1 MRKSKLAIGAAVVV
15 AFTGAAAALIERGVG
30 VIDVPAKAAPST
42 PTTAALPVPVV
53 GVVKKTVPI
62 YLAYSAR
69 TESIQKV
76 TLLAKV
82 TGYVQTQEVPDGA
95 DVKAG
100 DLLYRIDPRDYQA
113 VLDQA
118 KAQAERDKAV
128 LDYAR
133 PNRDRGTVL
142 TSNGYL
148 AKDSLDQ
155 RMSTVRQLEAS
166 LAMDQAAIRTAELN
180 LGYTEIRAPFAGRLG
195 RNLAPVGTLVA
206 ATGAP
211 LNTLVQLD
219 PIYITFDPSEADLAR
234 IEKAQVSGT
243 VEAEVFLPGESRA
256 SHATKLLT
264 FDNVVDAAT
273 GTILTRAI
281 IRNSDFMLLPG
292 QYVRIRL
299 RVGEQPDA
307 LMVPPTA
314 IGSSQLGKYVYVIG
328 QDNKVEQHLVALG
341 PADGDLIAV
350 AGVAESDQIVVGN
363 LQKIGPGSVVQPI
376 MKTAAAKQQQRWHE
390 TILMP
395 EPCRA

>member
-1 MRKSKLAIGAAVVV
+1 MRKSKFAIGAAVVV
-15 AFTGAAAALIERGVG
+15 ALAGAALVLIERGVG

-42 PTTAALPVPVV
+42 PTAAALPVPVV

-82 TGYVQTQEVPDGA
+82 TGYVQSQEVPDGA

-118 KAQAERDKAV
+118 KAQAERDKAA

-133 PNRDRGTVL
+133 ANRDRGTVL
-142 TSNGYL
+142 ASNGYL

-206 ATGAP
+206 AAGVP

-219 PIYITFDPSEADLAR
+219 PIYVTFDPSEADLAR
-234 IEKAQVSGT
+234 IEKAQVSGA

-307 LMVPPTA
+307 LMVPQTA

-341 PADGDLIAV
+341 PADGDLIEV

-363 LQKIGPGSVVQPI
+363 LQKIGPGAVVQPI
-376 MKTAAAKQQQRWHE
+376 MKTGAAKQ
-390 TILMP
+390 
-395 EPCRA
+395 

>member
-1 MRKSKLAIGAAVVV
+1 MRKSKFAIGAAVVV
-15 AFTGAAAALIERGVG
+15 ALAGAALVLIERGVG

-42 PTTAALPVPVV
+42 PTAAALPVPVV

-82 TGYVQTQEVPDGA
+82 TGYVQLQEVPDGA

-118 KAQAERDKAV
+118 KAQAERDKAA

-133 PNRDRGTVL
+133 ANRDRGTVL

-206 ATGAP
+206 AAGVP

-219 PIYITFDPSEADLAR
+219 PIYVTFDPSEADLAR
-234 IEKAQVSGT
+234 IEKALAHVRQC
-243 VEAEVFLPGESRA
+243 RRCRDRHH
-256 SHATKLLT
+256 SHKSHHPQFRLH
-264 FDNVVDAAT
+264 AAA
-273 GTILTRAI
+273 RAI
-281 IRNSDFMLLPG
+281 CPHS
-292 QYVRIRL
+292 
-299 RVGEQPDA
+299 
-307 LMVPPTA
+307 
-314 IGSSQLGKYVYVIG
+314 
-328 QDNKVEQHLVALG
+328 
-341 PADGDLIAV
+341 PA
-350 AGVAESDQIVVGN
+350 
-363 LQKIGPGSVVQPI
+363 
-376 MKTAAAKQQQRWHE
+376 R
-390 TILMP
+390 
-395 EPCRA
+395 R

>member
-1 MRKSKLAIGAAVVV
+1 MRKSRFAIGAAVVV
-15 AFTGAAAALIERGVG
+15 ALAGAALALIERGVG

-42 PTTAALPVPVV
+42 PTAAALPVPVV

-82 TGYVQTQEVPDGA
+82 TGYVQLQEVPDGA

-118 KAQAERDKAV
+118 KAQAERDKAA

-133 PNRDRGTVL
+133 ANRDRGTVL

-206 ATGAP
+206 AAGVP

-219 PIYITFDPSEADLAR
+219 PIYVTFDPSEADLAR

-307 LMVPPTA
+307 LMVPQTA

-363 LQKIGPGSVVQPI
+363 LQKIGPGAVVQPI
-376 MKTAAAKQQQRWHE
+376 MKTGAAKQ
-390 TILMP
+390 
-395 EPCRA
+395 

>member
-1 MRKSKLAIGAAVVV
+1 MRKSKFAIGAAVVV
-15 AFTGAAAALIERGVG
+15 ALAGAALVLIERGVG

-42 PTTAALPVPVV
+42 PTAAALPVPVV

-82 TGYVQTQEVPDGA
+82 TGYVQSQEVPDGA

-118 KAQAERDKAV
+118 KAQAERDKAA

-133 PNRDRGTVL
+133 ANRDRGTVL

-206 ATGAP
+206 AAGVP

-219 PIYITFDPSEADLAR
+219 PIYVTFDPSEADLAR

-307 LMVPPTA
+307 MMVPQTA

-328 QDNKVEQHLVALG
+328 QDNKVDQHLVALG

-363 LQKIGPGSVVQPI
+363 LQKIGPGAVVQPI
-376 MKTAAAKQQQRWHE
+376 MKTGAAKQ
-390 TILMP
+390 
-395 EPCRA
+395 

>member
-1 MRKSKLAIGAAVVV
+1 MRKSRFAIGAAVVV
-15 AFTGAAAALIERGVG
+15 TLTGAAAALIERGVG
-30 VIDVPAKAAPST
+30 IIDVPAKAAPST
-42 PTTAALPVPVV
+42 PAAAALPVPVV

-82 TGYVQTQEVPDGA
+82 TGYVQSQQVPDGA

-118 KAQAERDKAV
+118 KAQAERDKAA

-133 PNRDRGTVL
+133 ANRDRGTVL

-307 LMVPPTA
+307 LMVPQTA

-363 LQKIGPGSVVQPI
+363 LQKIGPGAVVQPI
-376 MKTAAAKQQQRWHE
+376 MKTGAAKQ
-390 TILMP
+390 
-395 EPCRA
+395 

>member
-1 MRKSKLAIGAAVVV
+1 MRKSKFAIGAAVVV
-15 AFTGAAAALIERGVG
+15 ALAGAALVLIERGVG

-42 PTTAALPVPVV
+42 PTAAALPVPVV

-82 TGYVQTQEVPDGA
+82 TGYVQSQEVPDGA
-95 DVKAG
+95 DVKAR

-118 KAQAERDKAV
+118 KAQAERDKAA

-133 PNRDRGTVL
+133 ANRDRGTVL

-166 LAMDQAAIRTAELN
+166 LAMDQAAIRTTELN

-206 ATGAP
+206 AAGVP

-219 PIYITFDPSEADLAR
+219 PIYVTFDPSEADLAR
-234 IEKAQVSGT
+234 IEKAQVSGA

-307 LMVPPTA
+307 LMVPQTA

-363 LQKIGPGSVVQPI
+363 LQKIGPGAVVQPI
-376 MKTAAAKQQQRWHE
+376 MKTGAAKQ
-390 TILMP
+390 
-395 EPCRA
+395 

>member
-1 MRKSKLAIGAAVVV
+1 MRKSKFAIGAAVVV
-15 AFTGAAAALIERGVG
+15 ALAGAALVLIERGVG

-42 PTTAALPVPVV
+42 PTAAALPVPVV

-82 TGYVQTQEVPDGA
+82 TGYVQLQEVPDGA

-118 KAQAERDKAV
+118 KAQAERDKAA

-133 PNRDRGTVL
+133 ANRDRGTVL

-206 ATGAP
+206 AAGVP

-219 PIYITFDPSEADLAR
+219 PIYVTFDPSEADLAR

-307 LMVPPTA
+307 LMVPQTA

-363 LQKIGPGSVVQPI
+363 LQKIGPGAVVQPI
-376 MKTAAAKQQQRWHE
+376 MKTGAAKQ
-390 TILMP
+390 
-395 EPCRA
+395 

>member
-1 MRKSKLAIGAAVVV
+1 MRKSKFAIGAAVVV
-15 AFTGAAAALIERGVG
+15 ALAGAALVLIERGVG

-42 PTTAALPVPVV
+42 PTAAALPVPVV

-82 TGYVQTQEVPDGA
+82 TGYVQSQQVPDGA

-118 KAQAERDKAV
+118 KAQAERDKAA

-133 PNRDRGTVL
+133 ANRDRGTVL

-206 ATGAP
+206 AAGVP

-307 LMVPPTA
+307 LMVPQTA

-363 LQKIGPGSVVQPI
+363 LQKIGPGAVVQPI
-376 MKTAAAKQQQRWHE
+376 MKTGAAKQ
-390 TILMP
+390 
-395 EPCRA
+395 

>member
-1 MRKSKLAIGAAVVV
+1 MRKSKFAIGAAVVV
-15 AFTGAAAALIERGVG
+15 ALAGAALVLIERGAG

-42 PTTAALPVPVV
+42 PTAAALPVPVV

-82 TGYVQTQEVPDGA
+82 TGYVQSQEVPDGA

-118 KAQAERDKAV
+118 KAQAEREKAA

-133 PNRDRGTVL
+133 ANRDRGTVL
-142 TSNGYL
+142 TSHGYL

-180 LGYTEIRAPFAGRLG
+180 LGHTEIRAPFAGRLG

-206 ATGAP
+206 AAGVP

-219 PIYITFDPSEADLAR
+219 PIYVTFDPSEADLAR
-234 IEKAQVSGT
+234 IEKAQVSGA

-264 FDNVVDAAT
+264 FDNVVDVAT

-307 LMVPPTA
+307 LMVPQTA

-363 LQKIGPGSVVQPI
+363 LQKIGPGAVVQPI
-376 MKTAAAKQQQRWHE
+376 MKTGAAKQ
-390 TILMP
+390 
-395 EPCRA
+395 

>member
-1 MRKSKLAIGAAVVV
+1 MRKSKFAIGAAVVV
-15 AFTGAAAALIERGVG
+15 ALAGAALALIERGVG

-42 PTTAALPVPVV
+42 PTAAALPVPVV

-82 TGYVQTQEVPDGA
+82 TGYVQLQEVPDGA

-118 KAQAERDKAV
+118 KAQAERDKAA

-133 PNRDRGTVL
+133 ANRDRGTVL
-142 TSNGYL
+142 TRNGYL

-206 ATGAP
+206 AAGVP

-219 PIYITFDPSEADLAR
+219 PIYVTFDPSEADLAR

-307 LMVPPTA
+307 LMVPQTA

-363 LQKIGPGSVVQPI
+363 LQKIGPGAVVQPI
-376 MKTAAAKQQQRWHE
+376 MKTAAAKQ
-390 TILMP
+390 
-395 EPCRA
+395 

>member
-1 MRKSKLAIGAAVVV
+1 MRKSKFAIGAAVVV
-15 AFTGAAAALIERGVG
+15 ALAGAALALIERGVG
-30 VIDVPAKAAPST
+30 VIDVPAKAAP
-42 PTTAALPVPVV
+42 PTHTAAALPVPVV

-82 TGYVQTQEVPDGA
+82 TGYVQLQEVPDGA

-118 KAQAERDKAV
+118 KAQAERDKAA

-133 PNRDRGTVL
+133 ANRDRGTVL

-307 LMVPPTA
+307 LMVPQTA

-341 PADGDLIAV
+341 PADGDLVAV

-363 LQKIGPGSVVQPI
+363 LQKIGPGAVVQPI
-376 MKTAAAKQQQRWHE
+376 MKTAAAKQ
-390 TILMP
+390 
-395 EPCRA
+395 

>member
-1 MRKSKLAIGAAVVV
+1 MRKSKFAIGAAVVV
-15 AFTGAAAALIERGVG
+15 ALAGAALVRIERGVG

-42 PTTAALPVPVV
+42 PTAAALPVPVV

-82 TGYVQTQEVPDGA
+82 TGYVQSQEVPDGA

-118 KAQAERDKAV
+118 KAQAERDKAA

-133 PNRDRGTVL
+133 ANRDRGTVL

-180 LGYTEIRAPFAGRLG
+180 LGHTEIRAPFAGRLG

-206 ATGAP
+206 AAGVP

-219 PIYITFDPSEADLAR
+219 PIYVTFDPSEADLAR
-234 IEKAQVSGT
+234 IEKAQVSGA
-243 VEAEVFLPGESRA
+243 VEAEVFLPGEGRA

-307 LMVPPTA
+307 LMVPQTA
-314 IGSSQLGKYVYVIG
+314 IGFSQLGKYVYVIG

-363 LQKIGPGSVVQPI
+363 LQKIGPGAVVQPI
-376 MKTAAAKQQQRWHE
+376 MKTGAAKQ
-390 TILMP
+390 
-395 EPCRA
+395 

>member
-1 MRKSKLAIGAAVVV
+1 MRKSRFAIGAAVVV
-15 AFTGAAAALIERGVG
+15 ALTGAAAALIERGVG
-30 VIDVPAKAAPST
+30 IIDVPAKAAPST
-42 PTTAALPVPVV
+42 PTAAALPVPVV

-82 TGYVQTQEVPDGA
+82 TGYVQLQEVPDGA

-118 KAQAERDKAV
+118 KAQAERDKAA

-133 PNRDRGTVL
+133 ANRDRGTVL

-180 LGYTEIRAPFAGRLG
+180 LGHTEIRAPFAGRLG

-206 ATGAP
+206 AAGVP

-219 PIYITFDPSEADLAR
+219 PIYVTFDPSEADLAR
-234 IEKAQVSGT
+234 IEKAQVSGA
-243 VEAEVFLPGESRA
+243 VEAEVFLPGEGRA

-307 LMVPPTA
+307 LMVPQTA

-363 LQKIGPGSVVQPI
+363 LQKIGPGAVVQPI
-376 MKTAAAKQQQRWHE
+376 MKTGAAKQ
-390 TILMP
+390 
-395 EPCRA
+395 

>member
-1 MRKSKLAIGAAVVV
+1 
-15 AFTGAAAALIERGVG
+15 
-30 VIDVPAKAAPST
+30 
-42 PTTAALPVPVV
+42 
-53 GVVKKTVPI
+53 
-62 YLAYSAR
+62 
-69 TESIQKV
+69 
-76 TLLAKV
+76 
-82 TGYVQTQEVPDGA
+82 
-95 DVKAG
+95 
-100 DLLYRIDPRDYQA
+100 
-113 VLDQA
+113 
-118 KAQAERDKAV
+118 
-128 LDYAR
+128 
-133 PNRDRGTVL
+133 
-142 TSNGYL
+142 L

-180 LGYTEIRAPFAGRLG
+180 LGHTEIRAPFAGRLG

-206 ATGAP
+206 AAGVP
-211 LNTLVQLD
+211 FNTLVQLD
-219 PIYITFDPSEADLAR
+219 PIYVTFDPSEADLAR

-243 VEAEVFLPGESRA
+243 VEAEVFLPGEGRA

-307 LMVPPTA
+307 LMVPQTA
-314 IGSSQLGKYVYVIG
+314 IGFSQLGKYVYVIG

-363 LQKIGPGSVVQPI
+363 LQKIGPGAVVQPI
-376 MKTAAAKQQQRWHE
+376 MKTGAAKQ
-390 TILMP
+390 
-395 EPCRA
+395 

>member
-1 MRKSKLAIGAAVVV
+1 MRKSKFAIGAAVVV
-15 AFTGAAAALIERGVG
+15 ALAGAALVLIERGVG

-42 PTTAALPVPVV
+42 PTAAALPVPVV

-82 TGYVQTQEVPDGA
+82 TGYVQLQEVPDGA

-118 KAQAERDKAV
+118 KAQAERDKAA

-133 PNRDRGTVL
+133 ANRDRGTVL

-148 AKDSLDQ
+148 AKDALDQ

-180 LGYTEIRAPFAGRLG
+180 LGHTEIRAPFAGRLG

-307 LMVPPTA
+307 LMVPQTA

-363 LQKIGPGSVVQPI
+363 LQKIGPGAVVQPI
-376 MKTAAAKQQQRWHE
+376 MKTGAAKQ
-390 TILMP
+390 
-395 EPCRA
+395 

>member
-1 MRKSKLAIGAAVVV
+1 
-15 AFTGAAAALIERGVG
+15 
-30 VIDVPAKAAPST
+30 
-42 PTTAALPVPVV
+42 
-53 GVVKKTVPI
+53 VVKKTVPI

-82 TGYVQTQEVPDGA
+82 TGYVQSQEVPDGA
-95 DVKAG
+95 NVKAG

-118 KAQAERDKAV
+118 KAQAERDKAA

-133 PNRDRGTVL
+133 ANRDRGTVL
-142 TSNGYL
+142 TRNGYL

-206 ATGAP
+206 AAGVP

-219 PIYITFDPSEADLAR
+219 PIYVTFDPSEADLAR

-307 LMVPPTA
+307 LMVPQTA

-363 LQKIGPGSVVQPI
+363 LQKIGPGAVVQPI
-376 MKTAAAKQQQRWHE
+376 MKTGAAKQ
-390 TILMP
+390 
-395 EPCRA
+395 

>member
-1 MRKSKLAIGAAVVV
+1 MRKSKFAIGAAVVV
-15 AFTGAAAALIERGVG
+15 ALAGAVLVLIERGVG

-42 PTTAALPVPVV
+42 PTAAALPVPVI

-82 TGYVQTQEVPDGA
+82 TGYVQSQEVPDGA

-118 KAQAERDKAV
+118 KAQAERDKAA

-133 PNRDRGTVL
+133 ANRDRGTVL

-155 RMSTVRQLEAS
+155 RVSTVRQLEAS

-206 ATGAP
+206 AAGVP

-219 PIYITFDPSEADLAR
+219 PIYVTFDPSEADLAR
-234 IEKAQVSGT
+234 VEKAQVSGA
-243 VEAEVFLPGESRA
+243 VEAEVFLPGEGRA

-307 LMVPPTA
+307 LMVPQTA

-363 LQKIGPGSVVQPI
+363 LQKIGPGAVVQPI
-376 MKTAAAKQQQRWHE
+376 MKAPASKQ
-390 TILMP
+390 
-395 EPCRA
+395 

>member
-82 TGYVQTQEVPDGA
+82 TGYVQSQQVPDGA

-118 KAQAERDKAV
+118 KAQAERDKAA

-133 PNRDRGTVL
+133 ANRDRGTVL

-166 LAMDQAAIRTAELN
+166 LAMDQAAIRTAALN
-180 LGYTEIRAPFAGRLG
+180 LDYTEIRAPFAGRLG

-206 ATGAP
+206 AAGAP

-219 PIYITFDPSEADLAR
+219 PIYVTFDPSEADLAR
-234 IEKAQVSGT
+234 IEKAQVARA
-243 VEAEVFLPGESRA
+243 VEAEVFLPGESHA

-307 LMVPPTA
+307 LMVPQTA

-341 PADGDLIAV
+341 PADGDLIPV

-363 LQKIGPGSVVQPI
+363 LQKIGPGAVVQPI
-376 MKTAAAKQQQRWHE
+376 MKTGAAKQ
-390 TILMP
+390 
-395 EPCRA
+395 

>member
-1 MRKSKLAIGAAVVV
+1 MRKSKFAIGAAVVV
-15 AFTGAAAALIERGVG
+15 ALTGAALVLIERGVG

-42 PTTAALPVPVV
+42 PTAAALPVPVI

-82 TGYVQTQEVPDGA
+82 TGYVQSQEVPDGA

-118 KAQAERDKAV
+118 KAQAERDKAAF
-128 LDYAR
+128 DYAR
-133 PNRDRGTVL
+133 ANRDRGTVL

-166 LAMDQAAIRTAELN
+166 LAMGQAAIRTAELN

-206 ATGAP
+206 AAGVP

-219 PIYITFDPSEADLAR
+219 PIYVTYDPSEADLAR
-234 IEKAQVSGT
+234 IEKAQVSGA

-281 IRNSDFMLLPG
+281 IRNADFMLLPG

-307 LMVPPTA
+307 LMVPQMA

-363 LQKIGPGSVVQPI
+363 LQKIGPGAVVQPI
-376 MKTAAAKQQQRWHE
+376 MKTTAAKQ
-390 TILMP
+390 
-395 EPCRA
+395 

>member
-1 MRKSKLAIGAAVVV
+1 MRKSKFAIGAAVVV
-15 AFTGAAAALIERGVG
+15 ALAGAALVLIERGVG

-42 PTTAALPVPVV
+42 PTAAALPVPVI

-82 TGYVQTQEVPDGA
+82 TGYVQSQEVPDGA
-95 DVKAG
+95 NVKAG

-118 KAQAERDKAV
+118 KAQAERDKAA

-133 PNRDRGTVL
+133 ANRDRGTVL

-206 ATGAP
+206 AAGVP

-219 PIYITFDPSEADLAR
+219 PIYVTFDPSEADLAR
-234 IEKAQVSGT
+234 IEKAQVSGA

-307 LMVPPTA
+307 LMVPQTA

-363 LQKIGPGSVVQPI
+363 LQKIGPGAVVQPI
-376 MKTAAAKQQQRWHE
+376 MKTGAAKQ
-390 TILMP
+390 
-395 EPCRA
+395 

>member
-1 MRKSKLAIGAAVVV
+1 MRKSKFAIGAAVVV
-15 AFTGAAAALIERGVG
+15 ALAGAALVLIERGVG

-42 PTTAALPVPVV
+42 PTAAALPVPVV

-82 TGYVQTQEVPDGA
+82 TGYVQSQEVPDGA

-118 KAQAERDKAV
+118 KAQAERDKAA

-133 PNRDRGTVL
+133 ANRDRGTVL

-206 ATGAP
+206 AAGVP

-219 PIYITFDPSEADLAR
+219 PIYVTFDPSEADLAR

-307 LMVPPTA
+307 LMVPQTA

-363 LQKIGPGSVVQPI
+363 LQKIGPGAVVQPI
-376 MKTAAAKQQQRWHE
+376 MKTGAAKQ
-390 TILMP
+390 
-395 EPCRA
+395 

>member
-1 MRKSKLAIGAAVVV
+1 MRKSKFAIGAAVVV
-15 AFTGAAAALIERGVG
+15 ALAGAALVLIERGVG
-30 VIDVPAKAAPST
+30 VIDVPAKATPST
-42 PTTAALPVPVV
+42 PTAAALPVPVV

-82 TGYVQTQEVPDGA
+82 TGYVQSQEVPDGA

-118 KAQAERDKAV
+118 RAQAERDKAA

-133 PNRDRGTVL
+133 ANRDRGTVL
-142 TSNGYL
+142 TSNGFL

-180 LGYTEIRAPFAGRLG
+180 LGHTEIRAPFAGRLG

-206 ATGAP
+206 AAGVP

-219 PIYITFDPSEADLAR
+219 PIYVTFDPSEADLAR
-234 IEKAQVSGT
+234 IEKAQVSGA

-307 LMVPPTA
+307 LMVPQTA

-328 QDNKVEQHLVALG
+328 QDNKVEQRLVTLG
-341 PADGDLIAV
+341 PTDGDLISV
-350 AGVAESDQIVVGN
+350 AGVAASDQIIVGN
-363 LQKIGPGSVVQPI
+363 LQKIGPGALVQPI
-376 MKTAAAKQQQRWHE
+376 IKAATSEQ
-390 TILMP
+390 
-395 EPCRA
+395 

>member
-42 PTTAALPVPVV
+42 PTTAALPVRVV

-82 TGYVQTQEVPDGA
+82 TGYVQSQQVPDGA

-118 KAQAERDKAV
+118 KAQAERDKAA

-133 PNRDRGTVL
+133 ANRDRGTVL
-142 TSNGYL
+142 TSHGYL

-206 ATGAP
+206 AAGAP

-219 PIYITFDPSEADLAR
+219 PIYVTFDPSEADLAR
-234 IEKAQVSGT
+234 IEKAQVSGA
-243 VEAEVFLPGESRA
+243 VEAEVFLPGESHA

-299 RVGEQPDA
+299 RVSEQPDA
-307 LMVPPTA
+307 LMVPQTA

-341 PADGDLIAV
+341 PADDDLIAV
-350 AGVAESDQIVVGN
+350 AGVAASDQIIVGN
-363 LQKIGPGSVVQPI
+363 LQKIGPGALVQPI
-376 MKTAAAKQQQRWHE
+376 VKAAASKQ
-390 TILMP
+390 
-395 EPCRA
+395 

>member
-1 MRKSKLAIGAAVVV
+1 MRKSKFAIGAAVVV
-15 AFTGAAAALIERGVG
+15 ALAGAALALIERGVG

-42 PTTAALPVPVV
+42 PTAAALPVPVV

-82 TGYVQTQEVPDGA
+82 TGYVQSQEVPDGA

-118 KAQAERDKAV
+118 KAQAERDKAA

-133 PNRDRGTVL
+133 ANRDRGTVL

-206 ATGAP
+206 AAGVP

-219 PIYITFDPSEADLAR
+219 PIYVTFDPSEADLAR

-307 LMVPPTA
+307 LMVPQTA

-363 LQKIGPGSVVQPI
+363 LQKIGPGAVVQPI
-376 MKTAAAKQQQRWHE
+376 MKTGAAKQ
-390 TILMP
+390 
-395 EPCRA
+395 

>member
-1 MRKSKLAIGAAVVV
+1 MRKSRFAIGAAVVV
-15 AFTGAAAALIERGVG
+15 ALTGAAAALIERGVG
-30 VIDVPAKAAPST
+30 IIDVPAKAAPST
-42 PTTAALPVPVV
+42 PTAAALPVPVV

-82 TGYVQTQEVPDGA
+82 TGYVQSQQVPDGA

-118 KAQAERDKAV
+118 KAQAERDKAA

-133 PNRDRGTVL
+133 ANRDRGTVL

-180 LGYTEIRAPFAGRLG
+180 LGYAEIRAPFAGRLG

-206 ATGAP
+206 AAGVP

-219 PIYITFDPSEADLAR
+219 PIYVTFDPSEADLAR

-307 LMVPPTA
+307 LMVPQTA

-363 LQKIGPGSVVQPI
+363 LQKIGPGAVVQPI
-376 MKTAAAKQQQRWHE
+376 MKTAAAKQ
-390 TILMP
+390 
-395 EPCRA
+395 

>member
-1 MRKSKLAIGAAVVV
+1 MRKSKFAIGAAVVV
-15 AFTGAAAALIERGVG
+15 ALAGAALVLIERGVG

-42 PTTAALPVPVV
+42 PTAAALPVPVV

-82 TGYVQTQEVPDGA
+82 TGYVQSQQVPDGA

-118 KAQAERDKAV
+118 KAQAERDKAA

-133 PNRDRGTVL
+133 ANRDRGTVL

-206 ATGAP
+206 AAGVP

-219 PIYITFDPSEADLAR
+219 PIYVTFDPSEADLAR
-234 IEKAQVSGT
+234 IEKAQVSGA

-307 LMVPPTA
+307 LMVPQTA

-363 LQKIGPGSVVQPI
+363 LQKIGPGAVVQPI
-376 MKTAAAKQQQRWHE
+376 MKTAAAKQ
-390 TILMP
+390 
-395 EPCRA
+395 

>member
-1 MRKSKLAIGAAVVV
+1 MRKSRFAIGAAVVV
-15 AFTGAAAALIERGVG
+15 ALTGAAAALIERGVG
-30 VIDVPAKAAPST
+30 IIDVPAKAAPST
-42 PTTAALPVPVV
+42 PTAAALPVPVV

-82 TGYVQTQEVPDGA
+82 TGYVQSQQVPDGA

-118 KAQAERDKAV
+118 KAQAERDKAA

-133 PNRDRGTVL
+133 ANRDRGTVL

-180 LGYTEIRAPFAGRLG
+180 LGYAEIRAPFAGRLG

-206 ATGAP
+206 AAGVP

-219 PIYITFDPSEADLAR
+219 PIYVTFDPSEADLAR

-307 LMVPPTA
+307 LMVPQTA

-341 PADGDLIAV
+341 PADGDLVAV
-350 AGVAESDQIVVGN
+350 AGVAESDQIVAGN
-363 LQKIGPGSVVQPI
+363 LQKIGPGALVQPI
-376 MKTAAAKQQQRWHE
+376 MKAPAPKQ
-390 TILMP
+390 
-395 EPCRA
+395 

>member
-1 MRKSKLAIGAAVVV
+1 MRKSKFAIGAAVVV
-15 AFTGAAAALIERGVG
+15 ALAGAALVLIERGVG

-42 PTTAALPVPVV
+42 PTAAALPVPVV

-82 TGYVQTQEVPDGA
+82 TGYVQSQEVPDGA
-95 DVKAG
+95 NVKAG

-118 KAQAERDKAV
+118 KAQAERDKAA

-133 PNRDRGTVL
+133 ANRDRGTVL

-180 LGYTEIRAPFAGRLG
+180 LGHTEIRAPFAGRLG

-206 ATGAP
+206 AAGVP

-219 PIYITFDPSEADLAR
+219 PIYVTFDPSEADLAR

-243 VEAEVFLPGESRA
+243 VEAEVFLPGEGRA

-307 LMVPPTA
+307 LMVPQTA
-314 IGSSQLGKYVYVIG
+314 IGFSQLGKYVYVIG

-363 LQKIGPGSVVQPI
+363 LQKIGPGAVVQPI
-376 MKTAAAKQQQRWHE
+376 MKTGAAKQ
-390 TILMP
+390 
-395 EPCRA
+395 

>member
-1 MRKSKLAIGAAVVV
+1 MRKSKFAIGAAVVV
-15 AFTGAAAALIERGVG
+15 ALAGAALALIERGVG

-42 PTTAALPVPVV
+42 PTAAALPVPVV

-82 TGYVQTQEVPDGA
+82 TGYVQLQEVPDGA

-118 KAQAERDKAV
+118 KAQAERDKAA

-133 PNRDRGTVL
+133 ANRDRGTVL

-206 ATGAP
+206 AAGVP

-219 PIYITFDPSEADLAR
+219 PIYVTFDPSEADLAR

-307 LMVPPTA
+307 LMVPQTA

-363 LQKIGPGSVVQPI
+363 LQKIGPGAVVQPI
-376 MKTAAAKQQQRWHE
+376 MKTGAAKQ
-390 TILMP
+390 
-395 EPCRA
+395 